1 VTAVYVLLVGM
12 AILFAGAVVVPT
24 LVIYAGRALTRGRRH
39 DDTSGIPRARVVK
52 R

>member
-1 VTAVYVLLVGM
+1 MTAVYVLLVGM

-24 LVIYAGRALTRGRRH
+24 LVIYAGRAIARGRP
-39 DDTSGIPRARVVK
+39 DETNGIPRARVVK